1 VQPVNAA
8 PPNAWRV
15 QQIVSLARQTLDSL
29 REIHGLVI
37 DDEDEALAALAEEG
51 VDVETVLSR
60 LGRAALDA
68 RADVEA
74 ANARLT
80 ALAGRRDRAARR
92 EEVLRETL
100 LAALQA
106 VGMKSHKDAEFSAS
120 WRHGKPKLLITD
132 ETRLPADLITQKI
145 TLVPDREA
153 IRAALDAGELIPGA
167 SLSNGNSILT
177 LRTK

>member
-1 VQPVNAA
+1 MNAAA
-8 PPNAWRV
+8 PPSAWRV

-37 DDEDEALAALAEEG
+37 EDEDEALAALAEEG
-51 VDVETVLSR
+51 VDVETVLSM

-68 RADVEA
+68 KADVEA
-74 ANARLT
+74 ANARLA
-80 ALAGRRDRAARR
+80 ALCGRRDRAARR

-106 VGMKSHKDAEFSAS
+106 VGMQSHKDAEFTAS

-132 ETRLPADLITQKI
+132 ETRLPADLITEKI
-145 TLVPDREA
+145 TLEPDRQA

-167 SLSNGNSILT
+167 QLSNGNSILT